1 MASAAREVEYELCG
15 GRKVSRKVGRGHIM
29 QGLLG
34 PGRNLGFI
42 LSPFSVRAQM
52 TRGQSRSKVTSQ
64 APTVVQVRE
73 ELLGPGPQ
81 PWN

>member
-1 MASAAREVEYELCG
+1 
-15 GRKVSRKVGRGHIM
+15 M

-64 APTVVQVRE
+64 ASTVVQVRE